1 LDSHSRPPAQ
11 PAAALVQYPRETTA
25 SWDSHKRSGHFL
37 CIEKLIPKQVPV
49 LTAAV
54 LALAGTALTGVNSA
68 GALQPNP
75 HPQLTARRQPVSKLV
90 EEGEKLT
97 ERGQV
102 KRALA
107 AYAEA
112 QTLSYLVEIPAGSW
126 NTLCWFGSLWGYAAE
141 VLHACDLAVAKAPDA
156 EDFRDSRGLARALTG
171 NRDGAIA
178 DFQAFVNSTKDEF
191 RKSQRLAWIN
201 ALRRGENPFTPE
213 QLKQLFRE

>member
-1 LDSHSRPPAQ
+1 
-11 PAAALVQYPRETTA
+11 
-25 SWDSHKRSGHFL
+25 
-37 CIEKLIPKQVPV
+37 
-49 LTAAV
+49 
-54 LALAGTALTGVNSA
+54 
-68 GALQPNP
+68 
-75 HPQLTARRQPVSKLV
+75 VSQLV
-90 EEGEKLT
+90 EEGEKLA

-112 QTLSYLVEIPAGSW
+112 QTLSSGVEIPAGSW

-141 VLHACDLAVAKAPDA
+141 VMHACDFAVAKAPDV